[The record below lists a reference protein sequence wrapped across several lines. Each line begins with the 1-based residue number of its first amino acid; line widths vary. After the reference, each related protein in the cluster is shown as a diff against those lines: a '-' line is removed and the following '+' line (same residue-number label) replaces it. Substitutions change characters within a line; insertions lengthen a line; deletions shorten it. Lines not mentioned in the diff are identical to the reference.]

1 MSKGTRKALPE
12 TVARHIA
19 GDPTYGKE
27 MFEVLSPF
35 FKEQIKDLL
44 REQLAT
50 QATPVVPTVASVPHV
65 SKATV
70 ASLPKAA
77 TVPAPSTPVQK
88 ASKKE
93 ATGVDIMPELDG
105 DGNIFVNENPRG
117 NTVNFLTVDANGI
130 SAPPVEGL
138 NKLIQELA
146 QKDGIR
152 RYGWAPSQTFGGG
165 YNGANAGHRGQR
177 YLTLDSFVALCRRW
191 AETGATLDYVSV

>member
-50 QATPVVPTVASVPHV
+50 QATPVVPKVASVPHV

-70 ASLPKAA
+70 VSLPKVAPL
-77 TVPAPSTPVQK
+77 VPAPSIK
-88 ASKKE
+88 AAREKKE
-93 ATGVDIMPELDG
+93 RLGVDIMPELDG
-105 DGNIFVNENPRG
+105 DGEIFVNDNPRG
-117 NTVNFLTVDANGI
+117 PTVNFLTVDANGES
-130 SAPPVEGL
+130 SAPVEAL
-138 NKLIQELA
+138 DKLIQELA
-146 QKDGIR
+146 QKAGIR
-152 RYGWAPSQTFGGG
+152 RYGWAPSRIFGGG
-165 YNGANAGHRGQR
+165 YNGANAGHKGQR
-177 YLTLDSFVALCRRW
+177 YLSRDTFIELCRRW